1 MFPGGTMS
9 YFLKKTKNKKGL
21 YLQIYSGSMSRER
34 GHVVQSCYRSLGYYD
49 DLVAGGIEDPV
60 AHFQKEVDGLNAA
73 ERMRKQA
80 DRGRKIGDRGPL
92 KSIGYFP
99 LKRIMDD
106 LDVKRYLDLWQ
117 GVRGFRFNLY
127 EVLSSLVF
135 ARVIAPC
142 SKRATF
148 HDVLPQL
155 FNEMDISYDQMLE
168 CCEFI
173 GSEYSRFTELFAAL
187 TDRKYGT
194 RAGTTYFDC
203 TNFYFEIDREDG
215 FRKKGPSKE
224 MRKDPIVGL
233 GLLLDADMIPIGMR
247 MYPGNRSEKPV
258 LREIVAEL
266 KEKNRIKGR
275 TIHVADK
282 GLNCAENITKARKDG
297 DGYIFSKS
305 VKQLPE
311 KEKVWVTMDSG
322 DWVDVLRS
330 DGSLHYRYKECI
342 DRFPYSYTTED
353 GKTITVN
360 LTEKRVL
367 TWSPKLAEKKAYE
380 IRKMAEKAK
389 ALCYSEAKR
398 AEFGD
403 SGKYIDF
410 RSSDD
415 GRKAVAS
422 INQEAIDRDLELA
435 GYNLIVTSET
445 RMGAR
450 EIYSAYHSL
459 WRIEESF
466 RVMKS
471 SLDARPVFLQKED
484 CIKGHF
490 LICYIAVLLVRIFQV
505 HILKGRFGTPE
516 IMKFM
521 RDFKVVQ
528 TGRGEY
534 MNMSIASPFIDELS
548 STLGIPL
555 NNLFLD
561 SNALRKMG
569 LKD

>member
-1 MFPGGTMS
+1 MS
-9 YFLKKTKNKKGL
+9 YFLKKTRNKKGL

-49 DLVAGGIEDPV
+49 DLVAGGISDPV
-60 AHFQKEVDGLNAA
+60 AHFQEEVDGLNAA
-73 ERMRKQA
+73 EKMRKQA
-80 DRGRKIGDRGPL
+80 DKGKKIGVKGPL
-92 KSIGYFP
+92 RSIGYFP
-99 LKRIMDD
+99 LKMI
-106 LDVKRYLDLWQ
+106 LDGLDAERYLALWQ
-117 GVRGFRFNLY
+117 GVRGFRFDLY
-127 EVLSSLVF
+127 ETLSSLVF
-135 ARVIAPC
+135 ARVVAPC

-155 FNEMDISYDQMLE
+155 FNGPDISYDQILG

-173 GSEYSRFTELFAAL
+173 GSEYGRLTELFTAL

-194 RAGTTYFDC
+194 RTGTTYFDC

-215 FRKKGPSKE
+215 FRRKGPSKE

-233 GLLLDADMIPIGMR
+233 GLLLDADMIPIGMK
-247 MYPGNRSEKPV
+247 MYPGNQSEKPV
-258 LREIVAEL
+258 LRQIVAEL

-275 TIHVADK
+275 TIHVADM
-282 GLNCAENITKARKDG
+282 GLNCAENIARARKDG

-305 VKQLPE
+305 VRQLPE
-311 KEKVWVTMDSG
+311 KEKVWVTMDSE
-322 DWVDVLRS
+322 DWVDVISS

-342 DRFPYSYTTED
+342 DRFPYSYTAD
-353 GKTITVN
+353 GGKTVTVN

-367 TWSPKLAEKKAYE
+367 TWSPKLAEKKACE

-398 AEFGD
+398 SEFGD
-403 SGKYIDF
+403 SGRYIDF
-410 RSSDD
+410 RSSED

-422 INQEAIDRDLELA
+422 INQDAIDKDLELA
-435 GYNLIVTSET
+435 GYNLLVTSET
-445 RMGAR
+445 RMSAR
-450 EIYSAYHSL
+450 DIYSTYHSL

-548 STLGIPL
+548 SSLGIPL

-569 LKD
+569 LKN

>member
-1 MFPGGTMS
+1 MS

-21 YLQIYSGSMSRER
+21 YLQIYSGALSKER

-49 DLVAGGIEDPV
+49 DLVASGIDDPI
-60 AHFQKEVDGLNAA
+60 AHFQKEVDGLNAD
-73 ERMRKQA
+73 ERISKQA
-80 DRGRKIGDRGPL
+80 GKGKKIGEKGPL

-99 LKRIMDD
+99 LKRIMEE
-106 LDVKRYLDLWQ
+106 LDVERYLDLWQ
-117 GVRGFRFNLY
+117 GVRGFRFGLY
-127 EVLSSLVF
+127 DALSSLVF

-155 FNEMDISYDQMLE
+155 FGEQDISYDQILE
-168 CCEFI
+168 CCEFL
-173 GSEYSRFTELFAAL
+173 GSEYSKLTELFAAL
-187 TDRKYGT
+187 TERKYGT
-194 RAGTTYFDC
+194 RTGTTYFDC
-203 TNFYFEIDREDG
+203 TNFYFEIDREDD

-224 MRKDPIVGL
+224 MKKDPIVGL
-233 GLLLDADMIPIGMR
+233 GLLLDADMIPIGMK
-247 MYPGNRSEKPV
+247 MYPGNQSEKPV

-282 GLNCAENITKARKDG
+282 GLNCAENITKARRDG

-311 KEKVWVTMDSG
+311 KEKVWVTMDSD
-322 DWVDVLRS
+322 DWVDVLDS
-330 DGSLHYRYKECI
+330 AGSLHYRYKECI
-342 DRFPYSYTTED
+342 DKFPYSYTTDE
-353 GKTITVN
+353 GKTVTVS

-380 IRKMAEKAK
+380 IRKLAEKAK

-398 AEFGD
+398 SEFGD

-410 RSSDD
+410 CSFDD

-422 INQEAIDRDLELA
+422 INQKAIDRDLELA

-445 RMGAR
+445 RMSAR
-450 EIYSAYHSL
+450 EIYSTYHSL

-490 LICYIAVLLVRIFQV
+490 LICYIAVLLVRILQV
-505 HILKGRFGTPE
+505 HILKGRFGSPE

-521 RDFKVVQ
+521 RDFKVAQ

-534 MNMSIASPFIDELS
+534 MNMSIASPFIDDLS
-548 STLGIPL
+548 ASLGIPL

-561 SNALRKMG
+561 SNVLRKMG

>member
-1 MFPGGTMS
+1 MS

-21 YLQIYSGSMSRER
+21 YLQIYSGSMSKER

-49 DLVAGGIEDPV
+49 DLVAGGIDDPV
-60 AHFQKEVDGLNAA
+60 QHFQKEVDALNAD
-73 ERMRKQA
+73 ERIRKQEG
-80 DRGRKIGDRGPL
+80 RCRKIGGKGQL

-99 LKRIMDD
+99 LKMIMDE
-106 LDVKRYLDLWQ
+106 LGAEKYLDLWQ
-117 GVRGFRFNLY
+117 SVRGFRFSLY
-127 EVLSSLVF
+127 DALSSLVY
-135 ARVIAPC
+135 ARAVAPC

-148 HDVLPQL
+148 HDVMPQL
-155 FNEMDISYDQMLE
+155 FGCHDISYDQILE
-168 CCEFI
+168 CCGFA
-173 GSEYSRFTELFAAL
+173 GSEYGKIIELFTAL
-187 TDRKYGT
+187 TERRYGT
-194 RAGTTYFDC
+194 RTGTTYFDC

-215 FRKKGPSKE
+215 FRRKGPSKE

-233 GLLLDADMIPIGMR
+233 GLLLDADMIPIGMK
-247 MYPGNRSEKPV
+247 MYPGNMSEKPV
-258 LREIVAEL
+258 LREIISEL
-266 KEKNRIKGR
+266 KDKNRIKGR

-282 GLNCAENITKARKDG
+282 GLNCAENITGARAAG

-305 VKQLPE
+305 VRQLPD
-311 KEKVWVTMDSG
+311 KEKIWVAMDSD
-322 DWVDVLRS
+322 DWTDVLSS

-342 DRFPYSYTTED
+342 DRFPYSYTTEE
-353 GKTITVN
+353 GKKMTVS

-367 TWSPKLAEKKAYE
+367 TWSPKLAEKKGYE

-398 AEFGD
+398 SEYGD
-403 SGKYIDF
+403 SGRYIDF
-410 RSSDD
+410 RSS
-415 GRKAVAS
+415 GSGEKAAAVV
-422 INQEAIDRDLELA
+422 NQDAIDRDLRLA

-445 RMGAR
+445 NMSAE

-505 HILKGRFGTPE
+505 HVLNGRFGTPE

-528 TGRGEY
+528 TGRGEF
-534 MNMSIASPFIDELS
+534 MNMSIASPFLNELS
-548 STLGIPL
+548 SALGIPL
-555 NNLFLD
+555 NNLFFD
-561 SNALRKMG
+561 SAVLRKMG

>member
-1 MFPGGTMS
+1 MS

-21 YLQIYSGSMSRER
+21 YLQIYSGALSKER
-34 GHVVQSCYRSLGYYD
+34 GHVVQTCYRSLGYYD
-49 DLVAGGIEDPV
+49 DLVAGGIGDPII
-60 AHFQKEVDGLNAA
+60 HFQEEVDKLNAD
-73 ERMRKQA
+73 ERIRKQA
-80 DRGRKIGDRGPL
+80 GKGKKIGEKGSL

-99 LKRIMDD
+99 LKMI
-106 LDVKRYLDLWQ
+106 LDELDAERYLDLWQ
-117 GVRGFRFNLY
+117 GVRGFRFGLY
-127 EVLSSLVF
+127 ETLCSLVF

-155 FNEMDISYDQMLE
+155 LNGQDISYDQMLE
-168 CCEFI
+168 CCEFL
-173 GSEYSRFTELFAAL
+173 GSEYGKLVELFTAL
-187 TDRKYGT
+187 TEKKYGT
-194 RAGTTYFDC
+194 RTGTAYFDC
-203 TNFYFEIDREDG
+203 TNFYFEIDREDD

-233 GLLLDADMIPIGMR
+233 GLLLDADMIPIGMK
-247 MYPGNRSEKPV
+247 MYPGNQSEKPV
-258 LREIVAEL
+258 LREIVAEM

-311 KEKVWVTMDSG
+311 KEKVWVTMDSD
-322 DWVDVLRS
+322 DWVDVLNN
-330 DGSLHYRYKECI
+330 DGTLHYRYKECI
-342 DRFPYSYTTED
+342 DKFPYSYTADE
-353 GKTITVN
+353 GKTVTVN

-398 AEFGD
+398 SEFGD

-410 RSSDD
+410 RAAAD
-415 GRKAVAS
+415 GKKAAAF
-422 INQEAIDRDLELA
+422 INQDAIDKDLELA

-445 RMGAR
+445 GMSAM

-471 SLDARPVFLQKED
+471 NLDARPVFLQKED

-521 RDFKVVQ
+521 KDFKVVQ
-528 TGRGEY
+528 TGRDEY

-548 STLGIPL
+548 ASLGIPL

-561 SNALRKMG
+561 SNVLRKMG